1 MSKRLMMLGVL
12 FILLVSVLVSY
23 GYYQETSSKSTSQN
37 GSSNAVNPA
46 TLNSEINASLL
57 DESQGV
63 EIGDMV

>member
-23 GYYQETSSKSTSQN
+23 GYYQETSSKSTSQS
-37 GSSNAVNPA
+37 GSSTTVNPV